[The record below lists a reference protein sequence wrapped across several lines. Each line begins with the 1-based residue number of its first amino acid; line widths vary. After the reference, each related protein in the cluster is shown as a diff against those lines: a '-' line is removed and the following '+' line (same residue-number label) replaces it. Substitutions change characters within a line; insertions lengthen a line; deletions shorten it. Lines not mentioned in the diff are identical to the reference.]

1 MHITCFD
8 FSGIYETLYE
18 DFSPAAEGPSFLFRE
33 KGDKITDL
41 SNDRYLIK
49 CSELKGTNAY
59 CDPEAEEE
67 LRRRI
72 RCVPGMPQGI
82 HFLDNGNY
90 HYLSALITEQIKIPY
105 VLLLIDHH
113 PDFRPPAFGEVLS
126 CGSWVL
132 RALRTQPL
140 LRRVVMAGV
149 DEALFQ
155 EEMDDF
161 SGAKDGNGFPGE
173 AASEGEGA
181 AERICLVTDAGGS
194 ALTASVMRQL
204 PEGLPVFLSIDKDV
218 LSTEEVRTNWDQGE
232 MRLRDLLEL
241 VETVCKNR
249 QVIGADICGEP
260 AQANANLEF
269 CSSCV
274 FGGGGESC
282 AERSAAV
289 NAALLHAMLSVC
301 G

>member
-41 SNDRYLIK
+41 SNKRYLIK

-72 RCVPGMPQGI
+72 SCVPDMPQGI

-149 DEALFQ
+149 DEQLFY
-155 EEMDDF
+155 EEGADEVNVILAKS
-161 SGAKDGNGFPGE
+161 SGASSLP
-173 AASEGEGA
+173 
-181 AERICLVTDAGGS
+181 
-194 ALTASVMRQL
+194 ASVLQL
-204 PEGLPVFLSIDKDV
+204 LPAELPVFLSIDKDV
-218 LSTEEVRTNWDQGE
+218 LSTEEVRTNWDQGR
-232 MRLRDLLEL
+232 MRVAELLEL

-260 AQANANLEF
+260 AQADATLEF
-269 CSSCV
+269 CPSCV
-274 FGGGGESC
+274 FGGAGESC
-282 AERSAAV
+282 AERSVAV
-289 NAALLHAMLSVC
+289 NAALLHALRSVSDKR
-301 G
+301 